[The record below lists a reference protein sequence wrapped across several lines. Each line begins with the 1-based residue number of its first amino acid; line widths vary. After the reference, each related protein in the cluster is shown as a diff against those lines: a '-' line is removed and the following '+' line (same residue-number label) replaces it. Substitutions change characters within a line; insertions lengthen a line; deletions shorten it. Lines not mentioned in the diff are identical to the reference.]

1 MHADVEDL
9 LRNLQEG
16 TSDECCFDIHNITIG
31 NLVFETQGD
40 TVAMAE
46 PFFVRQLVI
55 QTSYAALMSMKCI
68 RSWQ

>member
-1 MHADVEDL
+1 VHADVEDL

-46 PFFVRQLVI
+46 PFF
-55 QTSYAALMSMKCI
+55 KCKKI
-68 RSWQ
+68 DM